1 MSEIVLGIGVPHNP
15 AAPKQVLEE
24 GPTSATGAL
33 YARVREQLE
42 AVAPDVIVVFDSDHF
57 VNFFF
62 DNFPAF
68 CIGVVD
74 ETWGPDE
81 TRLEMPRYTVRVHE
95 AFARRLLEYAL
106 ASEFDVAS
114 KEEMVLDH
122 SILVPL
128 HFLTPR
134 MHIPIVPVYIR
145 GLARPLPLSRRC
157 WALGQMVG
165 RFVRQQW
172 PGPERVAVLGSGSF
186 SLEVGG
192 PRIGQTD
199 HAWVRTLVDHLR
211 HGRTQEIVRAAT
223 TERMLAAGNVSG
235 ELLNWIAMLGAL
247 DGQGVGE
254 KLRPAF
260 VEPQEE
266 RGHAFG
272 VWCA

>member
-1 MSEIVLGIGVPHNP
+1 M
-15 AAPKQVLEE
+15 
-24 GPTSATGAL
+24 
-33 YARVREQLE
+33 AR
-42 AVAPDVIVVFDSDHF
+42 A
-57 VNFFF
+57 
-62 DNFPAF
+62 
-68 CIGVVD
+68 
-74 ETWGPDE
+74 
-81 TRLEMPRYTVRVHE
+81 
-95 AFARRLLEYAL
+95 LLEYAL
-106 ASEFDVAS
+106 ESEFDVAS

-145 GLARPLPLSRRC
+145 GLAKPLPLSRRC

-165 RFVRQQW
+165 RFVGRQW
-172 PGPERVAVLGSGSF
+172 PGSERVAVLGSGSF

-199 HAWVRTLVDHLR
+199 YEWVRTLVDHLR
-211 HGRTQEIVRAAT
+211 HGRDQAIVQAAT
-223 TERMLAAGNVSG
+223 TQRMLAAGNVSG

-247 DGQGVGE
+247 DGQG
-254 KLRPAF
+254 LRPVF
-260 VEPQEE
+260 VEPQEQ

>member
-1 MSEIVLGIGVPHNP
+1 VADIVAGFGVPHTPMFP
-15 AAPKQVLEE
+15 ALVARE
-24 GPTSATGAL
+24 GPQSETAQL
-33 YARVREQLE
+33 YRAVAEHLE
-42 AVAPDVIVVFDSDHF
+42 AVRPDALVVFDSDHL
-57 VNFFF
+57 NTFFL
-62 DNFPAF
+62 DNFPTLSV
-68 CIGVVD
+68 GVASQ
-74 ETWGPDE
+74 TSGPNDG
-81 TRLEMPRYTVRVHE
+81 TQGLPRYTVPVE
-95 AFARRLLEYAL
+95 EDL
-106 ASEFDVAS
+106 ASHLFAKGLECGFDFAVTQEF
-114 KEEMVLDH
+114 EIDH

-145 GLARPLPLSRRC
+145 GLAKPLPLSRRC

>member
-1 MSEIVLGIGVPHNP
+1 
-15 AAPKQVLEE
+15 VLEE

-33 YARVREQLE
+33 YAKVREQLD
-42 AVAPDVIVVFDSDHF
+42 AVAPDILVVFDSDHF

-62 DNFPAF
+62 DNFPTF
-68 CIGVVD
+68 CIGIVD
-74 ETWGPDE
+74 SAWGPDE
-81 TRLEMPRYTVRVHE
+81 SRLEMPKYTVPVHE
-95 AFARRLLEYAL
+95 AFARHLLDYAL

-114 KEEMVLDH
+114 KEELVLDH

-145 GLARPLPLSRRC
+145 GLAKPLPLSRRC
-157 WALGQMVG
+157 WALGQMTG
-165 RFVRQQW
+165 RFIQEQW
-172 PGPERVAVLGSGSF
+172 PGRERVAVLGSGSF

-192 PRIGQTD
+192 PRMGQTD
-199 HAWVRTLVDHLR
+199 YAWVRTLVDNLR
-211 HGRTQEIVRAAT
+211 QGRTQEIVQTAT

-247 DGQGVGE
+247 NG

>member
-1 MSEIVLGIGVPHNP
+1 M
-15 AAPKQVLEE
+15 APKQVLEE
-24 GPTSATGAL
+24 GPTSPTLAL
-33 YARVREQLE
+33 YDKVREQLE
-42 AVAPDVIVVFDSDHF
+42 SVAPDVIVVFDSDHF

-68 CIGVVD
+68 CVGIVD
-74 ETWGPDE
+74 EAWGPDE
-81 TRLEMPRYTVRVHE
+81 TRLEMPKYTVPVHQ
-95 AFARRLLEYAL
+95 AMARALLEYAL
-106 ASEFDVAS
+106 ASEFDVSS

-145 GLARPLPLSRRC
+145 GLAKPLPLSRRC

-165 RFVRQQW
+165 RFIRQAW

-199 HAWVRTLVDHLR
+199 FEWVRTLVDHLR
-211 HGRTQEIVRAAT
+211 NGRYQPIVHAAT

-247 DGQGVGE
+247 DGQ
-254 KLRPAF
+254 RPVF

>member
-1 MSEIVLGIGVPHNP
+1 VSEIVMGIGVPHNP
-15 AAPKQVLEE
+15 MAPKQVLEE
-24 GPTSATGAL
+24 GATSATGAL

-68 CIGVVD
+68 CVGIVD
-74 ETWGPDE
+74 EAWGPDE
-81 TRLEMPRYTVRVHE
+81 TRLEMPKYTVPVHQ
-95 AFARRLLEYAL
+95 AMARALLEFAL
-106 ASEFDVAS
+106 ESEFDVSS

-134 MHIPIVPVYIR
+134 MHIPIVPVYVR

-165 RFVRQQW
+165 RFIRQGWQ
-172 PGPERVAVLGSGSF
+172 GAERVAVLGSGSF

-211 HGRTQEIVRAAT
+211 QGRYEQIVEAAT

-247 DGQGVGE
+247 DG
-254 KLRPAF
+254 LRPVF

-272 VWCA
+272 VWCT

>member
-1 MSEIVLGIGVPHNP
+1 MSDLVLGIGVPHNP
-15 AAPKQVLEE
+15 MAPKQVLEE
-24 GPTSATGAL
+24 GPTSETGAL
-33 YARVREQLE
+33 YARVREQIE
-42 AVAPDVIVVFDSDHF
+42 AVQPDVLVVFDSDHF

-68 CIGVVD
+68 CIGIVD
-74 ETWGPDE
+74 EAWGPDE
-81 TRLEMPRYTVRVHE
+81 TRLEMPKSTVPVHE
-95 AFARRLLEYAL
+95 AFGRALLDYAL
-106 ASEFDVAS
+106 ACEFDVSS

-145 GLARPLPLSRRC
+145 GLARPLPLARRC
-157 WALGQMVG
+157 WALGRMVG
-165 RFVRQQW
+165 RFIQEQW

-199 HAWVRTLVDHLR
+199 YGWVRSLVDRLR
-211 HGRTQEIVRAAT
+211 RGETQQIVEAAT

-247 DGQGVGE
+247 DGQ
-254 KLRPAF
+254 LPLAF
-260 VEPQEE
+260 VEPQEQY
-266 RGHAFG
+266 GHAFG

>member
-1 MSEIVLGIGVPHNP
+1 MAEIVMGIGVPHNP
-15 AAPKQVLEE
+15 MAPKQVLEE
-24 GPTSATGAL
+24 GPTSETGAL
-33 YARVREQLE
+33 YRRVAEQVE
-42 AVAPDVIVVFDSDHF
+42 AVEPDLLVVFDSDHF

-81 TRLEMPRYTVRVHE
+81 TRVEMPRYTVRVHE
-95 AFARRLLEYAL
+95 ALARGLLEYAL

-157 WALGQMVG
+157 WALGRMVG
-165 RFVRQQW
+165 RFIQEQW
-172 PGPERVAVLGSGSF
+172 PGAERVGVLGSGSF

-199 HAWVRTLVDHLR
+199 YPWVRTLVDHLR
-211 HGRTQEIVRAAT
+211 HGRTAEIVQAAT

-235 ELLNWIAMLGAL
+235 ELLNWIATCIAS
-247 DGQGVGE
+247 
-254 KLRPAF
+254 ASS
-260 VEPQEE
+260 
-266 RGHAFG
+266 A
-272 VWCA
+272 